1 MEATMIKLTAAK
13 LEKSELIRK
22 IEEWSNQNIFA
33 CYQCGKCSA
42 GCPLTDSM
50 DNLPNQ
56 IMKLLQMGDEETL
69 LKSNTPWVCA
79 SCFTCSCRCPRGVRI
94 TEIMEALRLYRLRQN
109 IDHFNPSKLGKELAE
124 LPQIAIIASFRKLT
138 S

>member
-1 MEATMIKLTAAK
+1 MDLQVTKVSTAK
-13 LEKSELIRK
+13 KSELVRK
-22 IEEWSNQNIFA
+22 IEEWSDQNIFA

-42 GCPLTDSM
+42 GCPVTEAM
-50 DNLPNQ
+50 DHLPNQ

-79 SCFTCSCRCPRGVRI
+79 SCFTCSSRCPRGVRI
-94 TEIMEALRLYRLRQN
+94 TEIMEALRLYKLRQN
-109 IDHFNPSKLGKELAE
+109 IDHFNPSNLGTELAE
-124 LPQIAIIASFRKLT
+124 LPQIAIISCFRKLT

>member
-1 MEATMIKLTAAK
+1 MEKPTVNLSLVKLRN
-13 LEKSELIRK
+13 SEFIRK
-22 IEEWSNQNIFA
+22 IEEWSSQNIFA

-42 GCPLTDSM
+42 GCPMTEQM
-50 DNLPNQ
+50 DHLPHQ

-69 LKSNTPWVCA
+69 LKSNTPWVCC
-79 SCFTCSCRCPRGVRI
+79 SCFTCSCRCPRGVQI
-94 TEIMEALRLYRLRQN
+94 TEVMEALRLYRLRQN
-109 IDHFNPSKLGKELAE
+109 VDYFNPSKLGKELAE

>member
-1 MEATMIKLTAAK
+1 MDTQVIKVSTAK
-13 LEKSELIRK
+13 KSELVSK
-22 IEEWSNQNIFA
+22 IEEWSDQNIFA

-42 GCPLTDSM
+42 GCPVTESM
-50 DNLPNQ
+50 DHLPNQ
-56 IMKLLQMGDEETL
+56 IMKLLQMGDEDAL

-79 SCFTCSCRCPRGVRI
+79 SCFTCSSRCPRGVRI

-109 IDHFNPSKLGKELAE
+109 IDHFNPSSLGKELAE
-124 LPQIAIIASFRKLT
+124 LPQIAIISCFRKLT

>member
-1 MEATMIKLTAAK
+1 MDTQVIKVSTAK
-13 LEKSELIRK
+13 KSELVNK
-22 IEEWSNQNIFA
+22 IEEWSDQNIFA

-42 GCPLTDSM
+42 GCPVTESM
-50 DNLPNQ
+50 DHLPNQ
-56 IMKLLQMGDEETL
+56 IMKLLQMRDEDAL

-79 SCFTCSCRCPRGVRI
+79 SCFTCSSRCPRGVRI

-109 IDHFNPSKLGKELAE
+109 IDHFNPSNLGKELAE
-124 LPQIAIIASFRKLT
+124 LPQIAIISCFRKLT